1 MKKIDYILLSRHFH
15 GETNETENQQVFSW
29 RDSNS
34 INRRTYERLFK
45 LCLEERKVVVSQDDL
60 EEIDCWGTI
69 LSKILAE
76 S

>member
-15 GETNETENQQVFSW
+15 GETTDAENQQIFIW
-29 RDSNS
+29 RDSSS
-34 INRRTYERLFK
+34 INRRTYERLSR
-45 LCLEERKVVVSQDDL
+45 LCSEERNIDENQDNLEEM
-60 EEIDCWGTI
+60 DCWGTI

>member
-15 GETNETENQQVFSW
+15 GETTDAENQQIFSW
-29 RDSNS
+29 RDSSS

-45 LCLEERKVVVSQDDL
+45 LCLKESKIVVSQDNL
-60 EEIDCWGTI
+60 EEMGSWGTI